1 MKREIAKLNNI
12 DHADLRVITE
22 YGEQWGDN
30 HMTCLAY
37 TTEMRQLQS
46 TYPLLFQTAPDSETL
61 LPVAL
66 LGLTQGENLFLSES
80 GWATDSIPLMMRKG
94 PFFIAKEKQSNGELN
109 SVIAI
114 DDNHPKIQ
122 TSEGEPLFLELGGY
136 SDHLEKTIGILER
149 IESSHE
155 HTAQF
160 AQTLSTMHLVSPVSF
175 SITLR
180 NGNAFSLDG
189 FYGIDEEA
197 VSQLG
202 SQALGELHQRGFLTP
217 LYMMIASQSQ
227 LSRLIA
233 LKSG

>member
-1 MKREIAKLNNI
+1 MKREIVKLNNI

-114 DDNHPKIQ
+114 DDNHQKIQ

-189 FYGIDEEA
+189 FHGIDEEA

>member
-1 MKREIAKLNNI
+1 MKREIVKLNNI

-46 TYPLLFQTAPDSETL
+46 TYPLLFQTASDSETL

-80 GWATDSIPLMMRKG
+80 GWATDSIPLIMRKG

-122 TSEGEPLFLELGGY
+122 TSEGEPLFFELGGY

-160 AQTLSTMHLVSPVSF
+160 AQMLSAMHLVSPVSF

-189 FYGIDEEA
+189 FHGIDEEA

>member
-1 MKREIAKLNNI
+1 MKREIVKLNNVN
-12 DHADLRVITE
+12 HADLRVITQ

-37 TTEMRQLQS
+37 TIEMRQLQS
-46 TYPLLFQTAPDSETL
+46 TYPLLFQPAPDSDTL

-94 PFFIAKEKQSNGELN
+94 PFFIAKEKQSNGALH

-114 DDNHPKIQ
+114 DDTHPKIQ

-160 AQTLSTMHLVSPVSF
+160 AQMLSALNLVSPITF
-175 SITLR
+175 SITMK
-180 NGNAFSLDG
+180 NSNSFSLDG
-189 FYGIDEEA
+189 FHGIDEEA

-202 SQALGELHQRGFLTP
+202 GQALGELQQRGFLAP

-227 LSRLIA
+227 MSRLIA

>member
-1 MKREIAKLNNI
+1 MKREIVKLNNI

-37 TTEMRQLQS
+37 TIEMRQLQS
-46 TYPLLFQTAPDSETL
+46 TYPLLFQTGPGSETL

-80 GWATDSIPLMMRKG
+80 GWATDSIPLMIRKG

-175 SITLR
+175 SITLT

-189 FYGIDEEA
+189 FHGIDEEA